1 MLKETKILLSDFE
14 LGLLSNANWILTKDV
29 IIQKTFELFAREVS
43 WLKKYLTQSALDK
56 LIPFGM
62 PKISRG
68 ERYRDLPYVML
79 DYPANFGKEDIF
91 VVRTMLWW
99 GNEISVHLLLAGK
112 YKREFE
118 QRLRENLAKANSQ
131 FYICI
136 AETPW
141 EHHFEMTNYT
151 TLQSLRN
158 DELHTA
164 LAQPFVKIG
173 LRYHLHQWNEME
185 DLLKEG
191 YQQLFE
197 LLEA

>member
-1 MLKETKILLSDFE
+1 
-14 LGLLSNANWILTKDV
+14 
-29 IIQKTFELFAREVS
+29 
-43 WLKKYLTQSALDK
+43 
-56 LIPFGM
+56 
-62 PKISRG
+62 
-68 ERYRDLPYVML
+68 
-79 DYPANFGKEDIF
+79 
-91 VVRTMLWW
+91 MLWW